1 MLGRNNYLL
10 TGTKELKRS
19 EWQALYLLYQPLIFN
34 DALTIY
40 GYFVNRYKKQGT
52 ITELLLDLNM
62 SLDAFILGTERLNE
76 YRLLDT
82 YKYKYEDRYVFVLRE
97 PKSTEMFL
105 KDEIFSRILLNTIG
119 KDRYNELYTALM
131 KGKIDLKDYQNMT
144 KHLKY
149 NSLIDWSPEKEA
161 DFHYI
166 KKQSVPDNHI
176 DSYFDIKRFVKEAS
190 TTLLPLKFRTADILA
205 MIGRYAD
212 IYNISQ
218 DQMRIIVGKV
228 VSSDLNEFNINRFKR
243 LCAEVRPNYRSI
255 KPGEYNVPCSLF
267 LMNLQGGKEASPAD
281 MELFAEL
288 IERYH
293 LPIEV
298 VNVLIEHAL
307 KKCDNR
313 LIRRY
318 ITGVAGD
325 LHRINIQSAEAAKA
339 FLNQD
344 KSRVSKTKDIL
355 PQYDDSLNPS
365 YGQSEYEELLRFL
378 KESEND

>member
-149 NSLIDWSPEKEA
+149 NSLI
-161 DFHYI
+161 F
-166 KKQSVPDNHI
+166 
-176 DSYFDIKRFVKEAS
+176 F
-190 TTLLPLKFRTADILA
+190 
-205 MIGRYAD
+205 
-212 IYNISQ
+212 
-218 DQMRIIVGKV
+218 
-228 VSSDLNEFNINRFKR
+228 
-243 LCAEVRPNYRSI
+243 C
-255 KPGEYNVPCSLF
+255 
-267 LMNLQGGKEASPAD
+267 NL
-281 MELFAEL
+281 
-288 IERYH
+288 H
-293 LPIEV
+293 W
-298 VNVLIEHAL
+298 
-307 KKCDNR
+307 
-313 LIRRY
+313 
-318 ITGVAGD
+318 
-325 LHRINIQSAEAAKA
+325 
-339 FLNQD
+339 
-344 KSRVSKTKDIL
+344 
-355 PQYDDSLNPS
+355 
-365 YGQSEYEELLRFL
+365 
-378 KESEND
+378 